1 MDKFSPKTIEALGYY
16 VYIYSDPVTKVPF
29 YVGKGKGNR
38 AFAHLH
44 DGSES
49 DKAHKIAEIQA
60 RGRQPLIE
68 ILAFGL
74 DEKAAYKVEAAAI
87 DLLGLKNLTNKQAGH
102 ESSLYG
108 RIEVSELDARFDHGE
123 LTESDFLE
131 DAVLVKVN
139 QLYRNGMSDFELYE
153 VTRGFWR
160 VDKSKIEGIHLALAV
175 YDGMVLEAYEIA
187 AWLPAGSDMCADR
200 SVSQA
205 ESAHRMEFV
214 GRVADQCIRDR
225 YVGKGV
231 SGLYAPGS
239 ANPIRYVRAA
249 YSRKALV
256 EIHRVLEDIELTGE
270 KREWCSNFSFY
281 DPQQDDPYGLE
292 NSLNDLLD
300 LAYRGGFVPVDYGV
314 VYQSIGKEDIA
325 VRKASKKELL
335 ELSDCQ
341 LVSILGY
348 QFRDDHFD
356 NGSWIRTYVA
366 NGLAYHYFHELAV
379 RWGCA

>member
-1 MDKFSPKTIEALGYY
+1 MDKFSPKTIEALEYY

-60 RGRQPLIE
+60 RGRRPLIE

-123 LTESDFLE
+123 LAESDFLE

-160 VDKSKIEGIHLALAV
+160 VDKSKVEGIHLALAV

-187 AWLPAGSDMCADR
+187 AWLPAGSGMCAAR

-205 ESAHRMEFV
+205 ELAHRMEFV
-214 GRVADQCIRDR
+214 GRVADRCIRDR

-239 ANPIRYVRAA
+239 ANPIRYVKAA

-270 KREWCSNFSFY
+270 KREWCSSFSFY

-292 NSLNDLLD
+292 NSLNGLLD

-314 VYQSIGKEDIA
+314 VYQSIGKDDIA
-325 VRKASKKELL
+325 LRKASKKELSN
-335 ELSDCQ
+335 LSDHQ

-366 NGLAYHYFHELAV
+366 KGLAYHYFHELAA
-379 RWGCA
+379 RWGCL

>member
-1 MDKFSPKTIEALGYY
+1 M
-16 VYIYSDPVTKVPF
+16 
-29 YVGKGKGNR
+29 
-38 AFAHLH
+38 
-44 DGSES
+44 
-49 DKAHKIAEIQA
+49 
-60 RGRQPLIE
+60 
-68 ILAFGL
+68 AFGL

-160 VDKSKIEGIHLALAV
+160 VDKSKVEGIHLALAV

-187 AWLPAGSDMCADR
+187 AWLPAGSGMCADR

-205 ESAHRMEFV
+205 ELAHRMEFV
-214 GRVADQCIRDR
+214 GRVAERCIRDR

-239 ANPIRYVRAA
+239 ANPIRYVKAA

-256 EIHRVLEDIELTGE
+256 EIHRVL
-270 KREWCSNFSFY
+270 
-281 DPQQDDPYGLE
+281 
-292 NSLNDLLD
+292 
-300 LAYRGGFVPVDYGV
+300 
-314 VYQSIGKEDIA
+314 
-325 VRKASKKELL
+325 
-335 ELSDCQ
+335 
-341 LVSILGY
+341 
-348 QFRDDHFD
+348 
-356 NGSWIRTYVA
+356 
-366 NGLAYHYFHELAV
+366 
-379 RWGCA
+379 

>member
-49 DKAHKIAEIQA
+49 DRARKIAEIQA

-74 DEKAAYKVEAAAI
+74 GEKAAYKVEAAAI

-123 LTESDFLE
+123 LAESDFLE

-139 QLYRNGMSDFELYE
+139 QLYRNGMSDFDLYE

-160 VDKSKIEGIHLALAV
+160 VDKSKVEGIHLALAV

-187 AWLPAGSDMCADR
+187 AWLPAGSGMCAAR

-205 ESAHRMEFV
+205 ELAHRMEFV
-214 GRVADQCIRDR
+214 GRVADRCIRDR

-239 ANPIRYVRAA
+239 ANPIRYVKAA

-256 EIHRVLEDIELTGE
+256 EIHRVLEDVELTGE
-270 KREWCSNFSFY
+270 KREWCSSFSFY
-281 DPQQDDPYGLE
+281 DPLQDDPYGLE
-292 NSLNDLLD
+292 NSLNGLLD
-300 LAYRGGFVPVDYGV
+300 LAYRGGFGPVNYGV
-314 VYQSIGKEDIA
+314 VYQSIGKDDIA
-325 VRKASKKELL
+325 LRKASKKELSN
-335 ELSDCQ
+335 LSDHQ

-366 NGLAYHYFHELAV
+366 KGLAYHYFHELAG
-379 RWGCA
+379 RWGCL

>member
-1 MDKFSPKTIEALGYY
+1 M
-16 VYIYSDPVTKVPF
+16 TKVPF
-29 YVGKGKGNR
+29 YVGKGKDNR

-49 DKAHKIAEIQA
+49 DKARKIAEIQA

-87 DLLGLKNLTNKQAGH
+87 DLLGLKNLTNKQSGH

-139 QLYRNGMSDFELYE
+139 QLYRNGMSDFDLYE

-160 VDKSKIEGIHLALAV
+160 VDKSKVEGIHLALAV

-187 AWLPAGSDMCADR
+187 AWLPAGSGMCAAR

-205 ESAHRMEFV
+205 ELAHRMEFV
-214 GRVADQCIRDR
+214 GRVADRCIRDR

-239 ANPIRYVRAA
+239 ANPIRYVKAA
-249 YSRKALV
+249 YSRKALA

-281 DPQQDDPYGLE
+281 DPLQDDPYGLE
-292 NSLNDLLD
+292 NSLNGLLD
-300 LAYRGGFVPVDYGV
+300 LAYRGGFVPVNYGV
-314 VYQSIGKEDIA
+314 VYQSIGKDDIA
-325 VRKASKKELL
+325 LRKASKKELSN
-335 ELSDCQ
+335 LSDHQ

-366 NGLAYHYFHELAV
+366 KGLAYHYFHELAG
-379 RWGCA
+379 RWGCL

>member
-1 MDKFSPKTIEALGYY
+1 MDRFSPKTIEALGYY

-49 DKAHKIAEIQA
+49 DKARKIAEIQA

-123 LTESDFLE
+123 LAESDFLE

-160 VDKSKIEGIHLALAV
+160 VDKSKVEGIHLALAV
-175 YDGMVLEAYEIA
+175 YDGMVLEAYDIA
-187 AWLPAGSDMCADR
+187 AWLPAGSGMCAAR

-205 ESAHRMEFV
+205 ELAHRMEFV
-214 GRVADQCIRDR
+214 GRVADRCIRDR

-239 ANPIRYVRAA
+239 ANPIRYVKAA
-249 YSRKALV
+249 YSRKALA

-281 DPQQDDPYGLE
+281 DPLQDDPYGLE
-292 NSLNDLLD
+292 NSLNELLD
-300 LAYRGGFVPVDYGV
+300 LAYRGGFVPVDYEV
-314 VYQSIGKEDIA
+314 VYQSIGKDDIA
-325 VRKASKKELL
+325 LRKASKKELSN
-335 ELSDCQ
+335 LSDHQ

-366 NGLAYHYFHELAV
+366 KGLAYHYFHELAG
-379 RWGCA
+379 RWGCL

>member
-1 MDKFSPKTIEALGYY
+1 M
-16 VYIYSDPVTKVPF
+16 TKVPF

-49 DKAHKIAEIQA
+49 DKARKIAEIQA

-153 VTRGFWR
+153 ATRGFWR
-160 VDKSKIEGIHLALAV
+160 VDKSKVEGIHLALAV
-175 YDGMVLEAYEIA
+175 CDGMVLEAYEIA
-187 AWLPAGSDMCADR
+187 AWLPAGSGMCAAR

-205 ESAHRMEFV
+205 ELAHRMEFV
-214 GRVADQCIRDR
+214 GRVADRCIRDR

-239 ANPIRYVRAA
+239 ANPIRYVKAA

-256 EIHRVLEDIELTGE
+256 EIHRVLEDVELTGE
-270 KREWCSNFSFY
+270 KREWCSSFSFY

-292 NSLNDLLD
+292 NSLNELLD
-300 LAYRGGFVPVDYGV
+300 LAYRGGFVPVDYEV
-314 VYQSIGKEDIA
+314 VYQSIGKDDIA
-325 VRKASKKELL
+325 LRKASKKELSN
-335 ELSDCQ
+335 LSDHQ

>member
-1 MDKFSPKTIEALGYY
+1 MDKFSPKTIDALGYY
-16 VYIYSDPVTKVPF
+16 VYVYSDPVTKVPF

-49 DKAHKIAEIQA
+49 DKTRKIAEIQA
-60 RGRQPLIE
+60 YGNQPLIE

-74 DEKAAYKVEAAAI
+74 DEKTAYKVEAAAI

-123 LTESDFLE
+123 LTEEDFLE

-153 VTRGFWR
+153 VTRGVWR
-160 VDKSKIEGIHLALAV
+160 VDKSKVEGIHLALAV

-187 AWLPAGSDMCADR
+187 AWLPAGSGMFATR
-200 SVSQA
+200 VVGQS
-205 ESAHRMEFV
+205 ELAHRMEFV
-214 GRVADQCIRDR
+214 GRVADQRIRDR

-231 SGLYAPGS
+231 SGLYAPGG

-249 YSRKALV
+249 YSRKALM
-256 EIHRVLEDIELTGE
+256 EIHRVLEDIESTGE
-270 KREWCSNFSFY
+270 KREWCSNFNLY

-292 NSLNDLLD
+292 CSLSDLLD
-300 LAYRGGFVPVDYGV
+300 LAYQAGFVPVDYEV
-314 VYQSIGKEDIA
+314 TYQSIGKDDIA
-325 VRKASKKELL
+325 TKKASKKELS
-335 ELSDCQ
+335 ELSDRQ

-348 QFRDDHFD
+348 QFRSDHFD
-356 NGSWIRTYVA
+356 NGSWIRMYVA
-366 NGLAYHYFHELAV
+366 NGLAYHYLHELAV

>member
-49 DKAHKIAEIQA
+49 DKARKIAEIQA

-123 LTESDFLE
+123 LAESDFLE

-160 VDKSKIEGIHLALAV
+160 VDKSKVEGIRLALAV

-187 AWLPAGSDMCADR
+187 AWLPAGSGMCAAR

-205 ESAHRMEFV
+205 ELAHRMEFV
-214 GRVADQCIRDR
+214 GRVANRCIRDR

-239 ANPIRYVRAA
+239 ANPIRYVKAA

-256 EIHRVLEDIELTGE
+256 EIHRVLEDVELTGE
-270 KREWCSNFSFY
+270 KREWCSSFSFY

-292 NSLNDLLD
+292 NSLNGLLD
-300 LAYRGGFVPVDYGV
+300 LAYRGGFVPVNYGV
-314 VYQSIGKEDIA
+314 VYQSIGKDDIA
-325 VRKASKKELL
+325 LRKASKKELSN
-335 ELSDCQ
+335 LSDHQ

-366 NGLAYHYFHELAV
+366 KGLAYHYFHELAG
-379 RWGCA
+379 RWGCL

>member
-1 MDKFSPKTIEALGYY
+1 M
-16 VYIYSDPVTKVPF
+16 
-29 YVGKGKGNR
+29 
-38 AFAHLH
+38 H

-49 DKAHKIAEIQA
+49 DKARKIAEIQA

-68 ILAFGL
+68 ILVFGL

-123 LTESDFLE
+123 LAESDFLE

-160 VDKSKIEGIHLALAV
+160 VDKSKVEGIHLALAV

-187 AWLPAGSDMCADR
+187 AWLPAGSGMCAAR
-200 SVSQA
+200 SVCQA
-205 ESAHRMEFV
+205 ELAHRMEFV
-214 GRVADQCIRDR
+214 GRVANRCIRDR

-239 ANPIRYVRAA
+239 ANPIRYVKAA

-256 EIHRVLEDIELTGE
+256 EIHRVLEDVELTGE
-270 KREWCSNFSFY
+270 KREWCSSFSFY

-292 NSLNDLLD
+292 NSLNELLD
-300 LAYRGGFVPVDYGV
+300 LAYRGGFVPVDYEV
-314 VYQSIGKEDIA
+314 VYQSIGKDDIA
-325 VRKASKKELL
+325 ARKASKKELSN
-335 ELSDCQ
+335 LSDHQ

-366 NGLAYHYFHELAV
+366 KGLAYHYFHELAA
-379 RWGCA
+379 RWGCL

>member
-1 MDKFSPKTIEALGYY
+1 MDKFSPKTIDVLGYY

-49 DKAHKIAEIQA
+49 DKTHKIAEIQA
-60 RGRQPLIE
+60 HGNQPLIE

-74 DEKAAYKVEAAAI
+74 DENTAYKVEAAAI

-123 LTESDFLE
+123 LTEEDFLE

-153 VTRGFWR
+153 VTRGVWR
-160 VDKSKIEGIHLALAV
+160 VDKSKVEGIRLALAV

-187 AWLPAGSDMCADR
+187 AWLPAGSGMFATR
-200 SVSQA
+200 VVGQS
-205 ESAHRMEFV
+205 ELAHRMEFV
-214 GRVADQCIRDR
+214 GRVADRQVRDH

-231 SGLYAPGS
+231 SGMYAPGS

-249 YSRKALV
+249 YSRKALM
-256 EIHRVLEDIELTGE
+256 EIHKVLEDIESTGE
-270 KREWCSNFSFY
+270 KKKWCSNFNFH
-281 DPQQDDPYGLE
+281 DLQQDDPSGLE
-292 NSLNDLLD
+292 RSLSDLQGM
-300 LAYRGGFVPVDYGV
+300 AYQGGFVPVDREAT
-314 VYQSIGKEDIA
+314 YQSIGKEDIA
-325 VRKASKKELL
+325 IKKASKKELS
-335 ELSDCQ
+335 ELSDRQ
-341 LVSILGY
+341 LVSILGH
-348 QFRDDHFD
+348 QFGSEHFG
-356 NGSWIRTYVA
+356 NGPWIRTYA
-366 NGLAYHYFHELAV
+366 ASGLAYHYFHELAV
-379 RWGCA
+379 RWGCV

>member
-1 MDKFSPKTIEALGYY
+1 M
-16 VYIYSDPVTKVPF
+16 TKVPF

-187 AWLPAGSDMCADR
+187 AWLPAGSGMCAAR

-348 QFRDDHFD
+348 QFRGDHFD

>member
-1 MDKFSPKTIEALGYY
+1 MDKFSPKQSKRLEYY

-49 DKAHKIAEIQA
+49 DKARKIAEIQA

-68 ILAFGL
+68 ILVFGL

-123 LTESDFLE
+123 LAESDFLE

-160 VDKSKIEGIHLALAV
+160 VDTSKVEGIHLALAV

-187 AWLPAGSDMCADR
+187 AWLPAGSGMCAAR

-205 ESAHRMEFV
+205 ELAHRMEFV
-214 GRVADQCIRDR
+214 GRVANRCIGDH

-239 ANPIRYVRAA
+239 ANPIRYVKAA

-256 EIHRVLEDIELTGE
+256 EIHRVLEDVELTGE
-270 KREWCSNFSFY
+270 KREWCSSFSSY
-281 DPQQDDPYGLE
+281 DPAAG
-292 NSLNDLLD
+292 
-300 LAYRGGFVPVDYGV
+300 
-314 VYQSIGKEDIA
+314 
-325 VRKASKKELL
+325 
-335 ELSDCQ
+335 
-341 LVSILGY
+341 
-348 QFRDDHFD
+348 
-356 NGSWIRTYVA
+356 
-366 NGLAYHYFHELAV
+366 
-379 RWGCA
+379 

>member
-1 MDKFSPKTIEALGYY
+1 MDKFSSKTIEALGYY

-49 DKAHKIAEIQA
+49 DKARKIAEIQA

-123 LTESDFLE
+123 LAESDFLE

-160 VDKSKIEGIHLALAV
+160 VDKSKVEGIHLALAV

-187 AWLPAGSDMCADR
+187 AWLPAGSGMCAAR

-205 ESAHRMEFV
+205 ELAHRMEFV
-214 GRVADQCIRDR
+214 GRVANRCIRDR

-239 ANPIRYVRAA
+239 ANPIRYVKAA
-249 YSRKALV
+249 YSRKALA

-281 DPQQDDPYGLE
+281 DPLQDDPYGLE
-292 NSLNDLLD
+292 NSLNELLD
-300 LAYRGGFVPVDYGV
+300 LAYRGGFVPVDYEV
-314 VYQSIGKEDIA
+314 VYQSIGKDDIA
-325 VRKASKKELL
+325 LRKASKKELSN
-335 ELSDCQ
+335 LSDHQ

-348 QFRDDHFD
+348 QFRDDQFD

-366 NGLAYHYFHELAV
+366 NGLAYHYFHELAA

>member
-49 DKAHKIAEIQA
+49 DKARKIAEIQA

-68 ILAFGL
+68 ILVFGL

-123 LTESDFLE
+123 LAESDFLE

-160 VDKSKIEGIHLALAV
+160 VDKSKVEGIHLALAV

-187 AWLPAGSDMCADR
+187 AWLPAGSGMCAAR

-205 ESAHRMEFV
+205 ELAHRMEFV
-214 GRVADQCIRDR
+214 GRVANRCIRDR

-239 ANPIRYVRAA
+239 ANPIRYVKAA

-256 EIHRVLEDIELTGE
+256 EIHRVLEDVELTGE
-270 KREWCSNFSFY
+270 KREWCSSFSFY

-292 NSLNDLLD
+292 NSLNGLLD

-314 VYQSIGKEDIA
+314 VYQSIGQDDIA
-325 VRKASKKELL
+325 LRKASKKELSN
-335 ELSDCQ
+335 LSDHQ

-366 NGLAYHYFHELAV
+366 KGLAYHYFHELAG
-379 RWGCA
+379 RWGCL

>member
-49 DKAHKIAEIQA
+49 DKARKIAEIQA

-123 LTESDFLE
+123 LAESDFLE

-139 QLYRNGMSDFELYE
+139 QLYRNGMSDFDLYE

-160 VDKSKIEGIHLALAV
+160 VDKSKVEGIHLALAV

-187 AWLPAGSDMCADR
+187 AWLPAGSGMCAAR

-205 ESAHRMEFV
+205 ELAHRMEFV
-214 GRVADQCIRDR
+214 GRVADRCIRDR

-239 ANPIRYVRAA
+239 ANPIRYVKAA

-256 EIHRVLEDIELTGE
+256 EIHRVLEDVELTGE
-270 KREWCSNFSFY
+270 KREWCSSFSFY
-281 DPQQDDPYGLE
+281 DPLQDDPYGLE
-292 NSLNDLLD
+292 NSLNGLLD
-300 LAYRGGFVPVDYGV
+300 LAYRGGFVPVNYGV
-314 VYQSIGKEDIA
+314 VYQSIGKDDIA
-325 VRKASKKELL
+325 LRKASKKELSN
-335 ELSDCQ
+335 LSDHQ

-366 NGLAYHYFHELAV
+366 KGLAYHYFHELAG
-379 RWGCA
+379 RWGCL

>member
-49 DKAHKIAEIQA
+49 DKARKIAEIQA

-123 LTESDFLE
+123 LAESDFLE

-160 VDKSKIEGIHLALAV
+160 VDKSKVEGIHLALAV

-187 AWLPAGSDMCADR
+187 AWLPAGSGMCAAR

-205 ESAHRMEFV
+205 ELAHRMEFV
-214 GRVADQCIRDR
+214 GRVANRCIRDR

-239 ANPIRYVRAA
+239 ANPIRYVKAA

-256 EIHRVLEDIELTGE
+256 EIHRVLEDVELTGE
-270 KREWCSNFSFY
+270 KREWCSSFSFY

-292 NSLNDLLD
+292 NSLNGLLD
-300 LAYRGGFVPVDYGV
+300 LAYRGGFVPVNYGV
-314 VYQSIGKEDIA
+314 VYQSIGKDDIA
-325 VRKASKKELL
+325 FRKASKKELSN
-335 ELSDCQ
+335 LSDHQ

-366 NGLAYHYFHELAV
+366 KGLAYHYFHELAG
-379 RWGCA
+379 RWGCL

>member
-123 LTESDFLE
+123 LTESVFLE

-187 AWLPAGSDMCADR
+187 AWLPAGSGMCAAR

-300 LAYRGGFVPVDYGV
+300 LAYRGGFVPVDYG
-314 VYQSIGKEDIA
+314 
-325 VRKASKKELL
+325 
-335 ELSDCQ
+335 LS
-341 LVSILGY
+341 LI
-348 QFRDDHFD
+348 H
-356 NGSWIRTYVA
+356 I
-366 NGLAYHYFHELAV
+366 
-379 RWGCA
+379 

>member
-49 DKAHKIAEIQA
+49 DKARKIAEIQA

-108 RIEVSELDARFDHGE
+108 RIEVSEFDARFDHGE
-123 LTESDFLE
+123 LAESDFLE

-160 VDKSKIEGIHLALAV
+160 VDKSKVEGIHLALAV

-187 AWLPAGSDMCADR
+187 AWLPAGSGMCAAR

-205 ESAHRMEFV
+205 ELAHRMEFV
-214 GRVADQCIRDR
+214 GRVANRCIRDR

-239 ANPIRYVRAA
+239 ANPIRYVKAA

-256 EIHRVLEDIELTGE
+256 EIHRVLEDVELTGE
-270 KREWCSNFSFY
+270 KREWCSSFSFY

-292 NSLNDLLD
+292 NSLNGLLD
-300 LAYRGGFVPVDYGV
+300 LAYRGGFVPVNYGV
-314 VYQSIGKEDIA
+314 VYQSIGKDDIA
-325 VRKASKKELL
+325 LRKASKKELSN
-335 ELSDCQ
+335 LSDHQ

-366 NGLAYHYFHELAV
+366 KGLAYHYFHELAG
-379 RWGCA
+379 RWGCL

>member
-49 DKAHKIAEIQA
+49 DKARKIAEIQA

-68 ILAFGL
+68 ILVFGL

-123 LTESDFLE
+123 LAESDFLE

-160 VDKSKIEGIHLALAV
+160 VDKSKVEGIHLALAV

-187 AWLPAGSDMCADR
+187 AWLPAGSGMCAAR

-205 ESAHRMEFV
+205 ELAHRMEFV
-214 GRVADQCIRDR
+214 GRVANRCIRDR

-239 ANPIRYVRAA
+239 ANPIRYVKAA

-256 EIHRVLEDIELTGE
+256 EIHRVLEDVELTGE
-270 KREWCSNFSFY
+270 KREWCSSFSFY

-292 NSLNDLLD
+292 NSLNGLLD
-300 LAYRGGFVPVDYGV
+300 LAYRGGFVPVNYGV
-314 VYQSIGKEDIA
+314 VYQSIGKDDIA
-325 VRKASKKELL
+325 LRKASKKELSN
-335 ELSDCQ
+335 LSDHQ

-366 NGLAYHYFHELAV
+366 KGLAYHYFHELAG
-379 RWGCA
+379 RWGCL

>member
-29 YVGKGKGNR
+29 YVGKGKDNR
-38 AFAHLH
+38 AFAHLY

-49 DKAHKIAEIQA
+49 DKARKIAEIQA

-123 LTESDFLE
+123 LAESDFLE

-160 VDKSKIEGIHLALAV
+160 VDKSKVEGIHLALAV

-187 AWLPAGSDMCADR
+187 AWLPAGSGMCAAR

-205 ESAHRMEFV
+205 ELAHRMEFV
-214 GRVADQCIRDR
+214 GRVANRCIRDR

-239 ANPIRYVRAA
+239 ANPIRYVKAA

-256 EIHRVLEDIELTGE
+256 EIHRVLEDVELTGE
-270 KREWCSNFSFY
+270 KREWCSSFSFY

-292 NSLNDLLD
+292 NSLNELLD
-300 LAYRGGFVPVDYGV
+300 LAYRGGFVPVDYEV
-314 VYQSIGKEDIA
+314 VYQSIGKDDIA
-325 VRKASKKELL
+325 LRKASKKELSN
-335 ELSDCQ
+335 LSDHQ

-366 NGLAYHYFHELAV
+366 KGLAYHYFHELAG
-379 RWGCA
+379 RWGCL

>member
-49 DKAHKIAEIQA
+49 DKARKIAEIQA

-123 LTESDFLE
+123 LAESDFLE

-160 VDKSKIEGIHLALAV
+160 VDKSKVEGIHLALAV

-187 AWLPAGSDMCADR
+187 AWLPAGSGMCAAR

-205 ESAHRMEFV
+205 ELAHRMEFV
-214 GRVADQCIRDR
+214 GRVANRCIRDR

-231 SGLYAPGS
+231 SGLFAPGS
-239 ANPIRYVRAA
+239 ANPIRYVKAA

-256 EIHRVLEDIELTGE
+256 EIHRVLEDVELTGE
-270 KREWCSNFSFY
+270 KREWCSSFSFY

-292 NSLNDLLD
+292 NSLNGLLD
-300 LAYRGGFVPVDYGV
+300 LAYRGGFVPVNYGV
-314 VYQSIGKEDIA
+314 VYQSIGKDDIA
-325 VRKASKKELL
+325 LRKASKKELSN
-335 ELSDCQ
+335 LSDHQ

-366 NGLAYHYFHELAV
+366 KGLAYHYFHELAG
-379 RWGCA
+379 RWGCL

>member
-49 DKAHKIAEIQA
+49 DKARKIAEIQA

-74 DEKAAYKVEAAAI
+74 GEKAAYKVEAAAI

-123 LTESDFLE
+123 LAESDFLE

-139 QLYRNGMSDFELYE
+139 QLYRNGMSDFDLYE

-160 VDKSKIEGIHLALAV
+160 VDKSKVEGIHLALAV

-187 AWLPAGSDMCADR
+187 AWLPAGSGMCAAR

-205 ESAHRMEFV
+205 ELAHRMEFV
-214 GRVADQCIRDR
+214 GRVADRCIRDR

-239 ANPIRYVRAA
+239 ANPIRYVKAA

-256 EIHRVLEDIELTGE
+256 EIHRVLEDVELTGE
-270 KREWCSNFSFY
+270 KREWCSSFSFY
-281 DPQQDDPYGLE
+281 DPLQDDPYGLE
-292 NSLNDLLD
+292 NSLNGLLD
-300 LAYRGGFVPVDYGV
+300 LAYRGGFVPVNYGV
-314 VYQSIGKEDIA
+314 VYQSIGKDDIA
-325 VRKASKKELL
+325 LRKASKKELSN
-335 ELSDCQ
+335 LSDHQ

-366 NGLAYHYFHELAV
+366 KGLAYHYFHELAG
-379 RWGCA
+379 RWGCL